1 MRSIFAGIA
10 SVTAAISA
18 SALAQGTGN
27 ASKGQ
32 MIFQQECVACHW
44 PGMKSEL
51 GPNLDGVFGRKAGA
65 ALGFDYSQAME
76 EVASKGVVWNA
87 VNLDKFLDNP
97 KEVLPGTI
105 MVHPGLRDAGRRADV
120 IAYLETLKSQ

>member
-10 SVTAAISA
+10 NVTVAISA

-32 MIFQQECVACHW
+32 MVFQQECVACHW
-44 PGMKSEL
+44 PRMKSEL
-51 GPNLDGVFGRKAGA
+51 GPSLDGVFGRKAGT
-65 ALGFDYSQAME
+65 ALGFDYSQTMQEA
-76 EVASKGVVWNA
+76 ASKGVVWNT

-105 MVHPGLRDAGRRADV
+105 MVHPGLRDAGQRADV